1 MAARPN
7 PPTPGAPEPDV
18 ARRGPV
24 VDLRDRAGADAP
36 LGDEDF
42 AVEWQLEQPAPG
54 EHRRPA
60 LV

>member
-1 MAARPN
+1 MATRPN
-7 PPTPGAPEPDV
+7 PPTPGTPVPD
-18 ARRGPV
+18 ADRRGAV
-24 VDLRDRAGADAP
+24 VDLRERVGADAP
-36 LGDEDF
+36 VGDEDF